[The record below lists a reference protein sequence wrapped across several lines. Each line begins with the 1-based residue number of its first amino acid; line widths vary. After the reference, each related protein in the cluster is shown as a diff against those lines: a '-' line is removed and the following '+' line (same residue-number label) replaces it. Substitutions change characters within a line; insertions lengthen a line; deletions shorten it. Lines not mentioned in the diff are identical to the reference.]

1 MDTIKKLEVDLNRCR
16 TEREVRDYYRSLNR
30 GDQDMDL
37 VINECHNRLLEI
49 RRREAKKDDL
59 LGRN

>member
-49 RRREAKKDDL
+49 RMREAKKDDL